1 MSNKKLVQK
10 SHDEVEWVILANL
23 IIIGEMLHFNWNDL
37 MISAKLSN
45 MKIVVTAMPN
55 NITNLGL
62 DSEEI

>member
-1 MSNKKLVQK
+1 
-10 SHDEVEWVILANL
+10 
-23 IIIGEMLHFNWNDL
+23 MLHFNWNDL